1 MFHLARHLFKQ
12 ANSAVD
18 DRGDPATAAPRG
30 SRLPIWLKLVY
41 TAFVCVLV
49 PHYWSAYGPTNFL
62 YFCDIALLLTL
73 LGLWREDPLL
83 VSMPAVGILLPQALW
98 MTDFVSAAVGIP
110 LTGMTSYMFDPQLSL
125 FTRGLSF
132 FHFWLPILL
141 VWLVWRLG
149 YDRRISRVDTAG
161 LGAGAGLLFLDAGP
175 ASAGGST
182 ESSGQHQLCLRFQQ
196 PTPADVAAAAGL
208 SCADAGFASHGDLLA
223 DAPSATKIFRAPR
236 ADPVTAGRPLVWADW
251 LEGAEAVHSERAARC
266 DR

>member
-12 ANSAVD
+12 ANGAVD
-18 DRGDPATAAPRG
+18 DRGDPATAARRG

-49 PHYWSAYGPTNFL
+49 PHYWGAYGPTNFL

-149 YDRRISRVDTAG
+149 YDPAISRVDTAG

-175 ASAGGST
+175 TSAGGST
-182 ESSGQHQLCLRFQQ
+182 ESSGQHQLCYGFSSQHPQTLLPQPVYLVLMLVLLLMAIFWPTHLLLRRFSS
-196 PTPADVAAAAGL
+196 PPSRPGNGRAAACMGR
-208 SCADAGFASHGDLLA
+208 LA
-223 DAPSATKIFRAPR
+223 
-236 ADPVTAGRPLVWADW
+236 
-251 LEGAEAVHSERAARC
+251 
-266 DR
+266 